1 MMPEEYVALALLLLI
16 LVFLPAVCLFV
27 TRQAAEGLITRNAAA
42 GIRTR
47 YTQASDEAWISGHRA
62 ALPALR
68 KMMPV
73 AGIGI
78 IGALSAQILIG
89 GQTGPLI
96 AFVALIVQTFVLFR
110 STAVANGAARMATE

>member
-1 MMPEEYVALALLLLI
+1 MSEEYVALTILLLT

-27 TRQAAEGLITRNAAA
+27 TRQAAEGLISRNAAA

-47 YTQASDEAWISGHRA
+47 HTQASSEAWAAGHRA

-73 AGIGI
+73 AGIGMI
-78 IGALSAQILIG
+78 TALIAQVLVG
-89 GQTGPLI
+89 GQAGPLL
-96 AFVALIVQTFVLFR
+96 AFAALIAQTVVLFR
-110 STAVANGAARMATE
+110 STALANAAARAATE

>member
-1 MMPEEYVALALLLLI
+1 MSEEYVALTILLLM

-27 TRQAAEGLITRNAAA
+27 TRQAAEGLIGRTAAA

-47 YTQASDEAWISGHRA
+47 HTQASDEAWAAGHRA

-73 AGIGI
+73 AGIGMI
-78 IGALSAQILIG
+78 AALTAQVLVG
-89 GQTGPLI
+89 GQAGPLI
-96 AFVALIVQTFVLFR
+96 AFAALIAQTVVLFR
-110 STAVANGAARMATE
+110 STALANAAARTATE

>member
-1 MMPEEYVALALLLLI
+1 MTHLGLLK
-16 LVFLPAVCLFV
+16 ACLFV
-27 TRQAAEGLITRNAAA
+27 TRQAAEGLISRNAAA

-47 YTQASDEAWISGHRA
+47 HTQASDDAWASGHRA

-78 IGALSAQILIG
+78 IAALTAQVLLG
-89 GQTGPLI
+89 GQAGPLI
-96 AFVALIVQTFVLFR
+96 AFAALIAQIVVLFR
-110 STAVANGAARMATE
+110 STTVANAAARTATKYDPEQ

>member
-1 MMPEEYVALALLLLI
+1 MMPEEYVALTILLLT
-16 LVFLPAVCLFV
+16 LVFLPAVCLSV
-27 TRQAAEGLITRNAAA
+27 TRQAAEGLIDRNAAA

-47 YTQASDEAWISGHRA
+47 YTQVSDEAWRFGHRA

-78 IGALSAQILIG
+78 IAALSAQVLIG
-89 GQTGPLI
+89 GQAGPLI
-96 AFVALIVQTFVLFR
+96 AFAALIAQTVVLFR
-110 STAVANGAARMATE
+110 ATAAANGAARTATK

>member
-1 MMPEEYVALALLLLI
+1 MSEEYVALTILLLT

-27 TRQAAEGLITRNAAA
+27 TRQAAEGLIGRNVAA

-47 YTQASDEAWISGHRA
+47 HTQASDEAWAAGHKA

-73 AGIGI
+73 ACIGMI
-78 IGALSAQILIG
+78 TALTAQVLVG
-89 GQTGPLI
+89 GQAGPLI
-96 AFVALIVQTFVLFR
+96 AFAALIAQTVVLFH
-110 STAVANGAARMATE
+110 STALANAAARTATE

>member
-1 MMPEEYVALALLLLI
+1 MSEEYVALTILLLM

-27 TRQAAEGLITRNAAA
+27 TRQAAEGLIGRNAAA

-47 YTQASDEAWISGHRA
+47 HTQASDEAWAAGHRA

-73 AGIGI
+73 AGIGMI
-78 IGALSAQILIG
+78 AALTAQVLLG
-89 GQTGPLI
+89 GQAGPLI
-96 AFVALIVQTFVLFR
+96 AFAALIAQTVVLFR
-110 STAVANGAARMATE
+110 STAVANAAARTATE

>member
-1 MMPEEYVALALLLLI
+1 MPEEYVALTFLLLT

-42 GIRTR
+42 GIRTKH
-47 YTQASDEAWISGHRA
+47 TQASDEAWISGHRA

-78 IGALSAQILIG
+78 LGAVSAQVLIG
-89 GQTGPLI
+89 GQAGPLI
-96 AFVALIVQTFVLFR
+96 AFAALIVQTVVLFR
-110 STAVANGAARMATE
+110 STAAANDAARMTTE

>member
-1 MMPEEYVALALLLLI
+1 MSEEYLALTMLLLA

-27 TRQAAEGLITRNAAA
+27 TRQAAEGLISRNAAV

-47 YTQASDEAWISGHRA
+47 HTQASDQAWASGHRA

-68 KMMPV
+68 RMVPV
-73 AGIGI
+73 AGIGMI
-78 IGALSAQILIG
+78 AALGAQVLFG

-96 AFVALIVQTFVLFR
+96 AFAALLAQLVVLLR
-110 STAVANGAARMATE
+110 STALANTAARTATE